1 MRGFELVRGHP
12 DVEPLRVSF
21 LKLSSDL
28 ASDLGQVETTVLF
41 SSYLILLLQLATSHP
56 NYQFSYIS
64 SLVSSHM
71 MIDLKIWSYFNVD
84 EQRLKSGNLT
94 VNRSQKMYANF
105 ASSQQI

>member
-71 MIDLKIWSYFNVD
+71 MID
-84 EQRLKSGNLT
+84 
-94 VNRSQKMYANF
+94 
-105 ASSQQI
+105 

>member
-64 SLVSSHM
+64 TSSLVSSFM
-71 MIDLKIWSYFNVD
+71 MID
-84 EQRLKSGNLT
+84 RKSGLILT
-94 VNRSQKMYANF
+94 
-105 ASSQQI
+105 